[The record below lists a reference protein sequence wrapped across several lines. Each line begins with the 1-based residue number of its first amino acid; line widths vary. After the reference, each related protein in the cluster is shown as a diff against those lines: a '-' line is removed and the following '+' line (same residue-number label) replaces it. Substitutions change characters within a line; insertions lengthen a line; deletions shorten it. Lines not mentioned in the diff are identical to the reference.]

1 MANSLYQAILDKVRK
16 VTAPRAP
23 TIPGRT
29 PVIGLPDTRRTSS
42 ADSPQ
47 AAPDSSVIPF
57 APGRIYKAIYT
68 NWHHDPKPLIFILS
82 SNAFYTHAINI
93 HYLGGFS
100 RSMMSIIMDMNRSG
114 KVWSGLAI
122 YQYLKMR
129 APAIPQLGYRV
140 YFTKF
145 LKGKLVSDGISQN
158 PIPNKARFFA
168 EPFIR
173 ELNRMLGK
181 TQEMIEDQKARTMED
196 AQSEADRLYNK
207 VRRS

>member
-1 MANSLYQAILDKVRK
+1 MANSLYQAILNKVRK
-16 VTAPRAP
+16 VVAPKAP

-42 ADSPQ
+42 PDSPE
-47 AAPDSSVIPF
+47 ASPDTSVIPF
-57 APGRIYKAIYT
+57 APGRIYKSVYT

-100 RSMMSIIMDMNRSG
+100 RTMINIILDMKRSNR
-114 KVWSGLAI
+114 VWSGLAI

-129 APAIPQLGYRV
+129 APIIPQLGYRV
-140 YFTKF
+140 YFTKY

-158 PIPNKARFFA
+158 PIPNKAQFFA

-181 TQEMIEDQKARTMED
+181 TQNMVNDQKANIMEK
-196 AQSEADRLYNK
+196 AQDEADIVYNR
-207 VRRS
+207 VRG